1 MRGSSEDGFGL
12 VEAIAALALSAIAAA
27 ALINILASSRSRTLE
42 MEVRTQA
49 LRQAEVLLAEALA
62 APDIVL
68 TPRQGA
74 SSDRQLSWTVSYGEE
89 QIELPG
95 LVEVEIAVAWQA
107 AGRKGVTR
115 LEAYRIAPAP

>member
-1 MRGSSEDGFGL
+1 MGESSEDGFGL

-27 ALINILASSRSRTLE
+27 ALINILGSSRSRTAE

-49 LRQAEVLLAEALA
+49 LRQAEIVLAEAVA
-62 APDIVL
+62 APDIVS

-74 SSDRQLSWTVSYGEE
+74 TPDKQLSWTVSFGEE
-89 QIELPG
+89 QPELPG
-95 LVEVEIAVAWQA
+95 LIEVEIAVAWQA

-115 LEAYRIAPAP
+115 LDAYRIAPAP